1 MAAGFA
7 KNQLIHGGDYN
18 PEQWLES
25 PEVLEQD
32 IAFFKKA
39 KINEVSLGIFS
50 WSMLERS
57 EGEFDFGW
65 MENIIERLYQN
76 GISVI
81 LATPSGARPKWLADK
96 YPEVLRVAPD
106 RRRNLFGGRHNHCY
120 TSPVYREKVGIIN
133 RRLAERFGSH
143 PAVLGWH
150 ISNELGGEC
159 HCDYCQ
165 SAFRQWLREKYGT
178 IEEVNRAW
186 ATTFWSHRY
195 QSFEQIESPSPIGE
209 SELHGLKLDW
219 KRFVTDQTVAFLKAE
234 VQALRDGGSDLPI
247 TTNMM
252 YFYDGLN
259 YHKFA
264 DAIDAASWDSYP
276 EWHKKPEPETAAE
289 AAVYHDIMRSI
300 CRKPFLL
307 MESCPS
313 ATNWQSVSKLKKPGM
328 LLAASLQAVAHGAD
342 SVQYFQLRQSR
353 GANEKFHGAVI
364 DHYGGEDTRVFREV
378 SQVGEAL
385 ECLSELTGSEVKAQ
399 VAVIY
404 DWESSWAM
412 EDAQGP
418 RNQGLHYHEAVTK
431 VHRGFRRMGLNVDMP
446 DMEQELEEYAVVA
459 APMCYMFRRGFGER
473 LRRYV
478 EQGGRL
484 ILTYWSGI
492 VDDTDLCFLGGTPHA
507 LTDVCGVRSEEIDG
521 LYDWESNS
529 GVAVPGNSLGLT
541 GEYQCGCLCDLV
553 RPEGAEEVLR
563 YGSDFYAGR
572 PALTA
577 HGFGKGTAY
586 YVCADFEERL
596 YGDLCRGVCEAAGVR
611 DIWSALPEGVEVST
625 RENGQAEYLFV
636 QNFNPAAIAWN
647 RASGRW
653 KQIYGEA
660 SEELPGFGTKVYK
673 RVKG

>member
-1 MAAGFA
+1 MAEFA
-7 KNQLIHGGDYN
+7 EKRLIHGGDYN

-25 PEVLEQD
+25 PEILEQD

-65 MENIIERLYQN
+65 MECIINRLHEN
-76 GISVI
+76 DINVI

-96 YPEVLRVAPD
+96 YPEVLRVTPD
-106 RRRNLFGGRHNHCY
+106 RRRNLFGGRHNHCF
-120 TSPVYREKVGIIN
+120 TSPVYREKVSIIN
-133 RRLAERFGSH
+133 RKLAERFGSH
-143 PAVLGWH
+143 PAVIGWH
-150 ISNELGGEC
+150 ISNELGGDC
-159 HCDYCQ
+159 HCELCQ
-165 SAFRQWLREKYGT
+165 EAFRQWLRKRYKT
-178 IEEVNRAW
+178 IEDVNRAW

-209 SELHGLKLDW
+209 CDLHGLKLDW
-219 KRFVTDQTVAFLKAE
+219 RRFVTDQTIDFVRVE
-234 VQALRDGGSDLPI
+234 VQALRDGGSVLPI

-264 DAIDAASWDSYP
+264 DVIDAASWDSYP

-289 AAVYHDIMRSI
+289 VGVYFDIMRSI

-328 LLAASLQAVAHGAD
+328 LLAASLQAVAHGSD

-364 DHYGGEDTRVFREV
+364 DHYGGQDTRVFREV
-378 SQVGEAL
+378 CQVGEAL
-385 ECLSELTGSEVKAQ
+385 DCLSELTGSVVKAK

-404 DWESSWAM
+404 DWENRWAM

-418 RNQGLHYHEAVTK
+418 RNQGLHYHKVVTK
-431 VHRGFRRMGLNVDMP
+431 LHRGFRRIGLNVDMP
-446 DMEQELEEYAVVA
+446 DMEQDLTEYAVVA
-459 APMCYMFRRGFGER
+459 VPMCYMFRRGFGEK
-473 LRRYV
+473 LKAYV
-478 EQGGRL
+478 EQGGHL

-492 VDDTDLCFLGGTPHA
+492 VDDTDLCFLGGTPHG
-507 LTDVCGVRSEEIDG
+507 LTDVCGIRSAEIDG

-529 GVAVPGNSLGLT
+529 GAAVPGNSLGLT
-541 GEYQCGCLCDLV
+541 GDYECKNLCDLV
-553 RPEGAEEVLR
+553 QPEGAEEVLR
-563 YGSDFYAGR
+563 YGSDFYVGQ

-577 HGFGKGTAY
+577 HKYGKGRAY
-586 YVCADFEERL
+586 YVCADFDQEL
-596 YGDLCRGVCEAAGVR
+596 YRDLCRRVSEAAGVGPVWV
-611 DIWSALPEGVEVST
+611 DLPEGVEVTT
-625 RENGQAEYLFV
+625 RENDRAEYLFI
-636 QNFNPAAIAWN
+636 QNFNSGAVDWN
-647 RASGRW
+647 RIPGVW
-653 KQIYGEA
+653 QQIYGQV

-673 RVKG
+673 REKE